1 MLIKYNTEVEVANR
15 GRSYVM
21 TTIFYAYRELKKQ
34 EWITKFRTI
43 MAESRRKHSSSYEEW
58 KKERR

>member
-1 MLIKYNTEVEVANR
+1 MHIEN
-15 GRSYVM
+15 
-21 TTIFYAYRELKKQ
+21 LKKQ